1 MKKPIKQW
9 TCVITG
15 GTSGVGLSVAGGM
28 ARKGAAVV
36 LCGRNSSTGNRI
48 VRQLEKETG
57 NGNIEFQT
65 LDLSSLNNIRQ
76 CADSLKRRYSTL
88 ELLSNN
94 AAVLQMQPEITE
106 NGIEKIFQVNYLGH
120 FLFTMLLLD
129 RLKED
134 QGGRIITVSG
144 SPSVLRFGKLDTEDL
159 DSRNKFNFFKATL
172 RAAYAK
178 VAFSHTLSR
187 LLNPKQVTSNTFHP
201 GVIKSNLGRNLPLF
215 LQWSLNLVESFLPR
229 YSKTAL
235 YAAAS
240 EDLDNVS
247 GAFIA
252 GQRIVRFK
260 PAYDL
265 DYYADFLW
273 QKSLELTGVEN
284 QEFKNSR

>member
-1 MKKPIKQW
+1 M
-9 TCVITG
+9 
-15 GTSGVGLSVAGGM
+15 GLSVAEGM

-36 LCGRNSSTGNRI
+36 LCGRNSSTGNR
-48 VRQLEKETG
+48 VVQQLEKETG
-57 NGNIEFQT
+57 NNNIEFQS
-65 LDLSSLNNIRQ
+65 LDLSSFNSIRK

-94 AAVLQMQPEITE
+94 AAVLQMQPEITCDD
-106 NGIEKIFQVNYLGH
+106 IEKTFQVNYLGH
-120 FLFTMLLLD
+120 FLLTMLLLD
-129 RLKED
+129 LLKED

-144 SPSVLRFGKLDTEDL
+144 SPSVLRFGKLDTQNL
-159 DSRNKFNFFKATL
+159 DSRNRYNFFKATL

-187 LLNPKQVTSNTFHP
+187 LLDPKQVTSNTFHP
-201 GVIKSNLGRNLPLF
+201 GVIKSNLGRNLPPF
-215 LQWSLNLVESFLPR
+215 LRWPLTLVESFFPR

-240 EDLDNVS
+240 EELNGVN

-252 GQRIVRFK
+252 GQRVVRFN
-260 PAYDL
+260 PVYDL

-273 QKSLELTGVEN
+273 QKSLDLTGVGT
-284 QEFKNSR
+284 QEF